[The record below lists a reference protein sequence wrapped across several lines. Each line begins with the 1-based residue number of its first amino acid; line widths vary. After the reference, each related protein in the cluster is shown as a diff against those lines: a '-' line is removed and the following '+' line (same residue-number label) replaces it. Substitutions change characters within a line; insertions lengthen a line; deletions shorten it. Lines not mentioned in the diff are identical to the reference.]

1 MTTIDIYE
9 NIKNPLENLSLMR
22 NLFTAYLKTNN
33 FDDFYDYIR
42 IMSETKN
49 LTLENDKLGEAAYK
63 KFLLF
68 LFNIWRKSVLNT
80 SLENVSVN
88 KYGNLNEYLNLK
100 DLLKYMIDIEITN
113 TECSESNF
121 LRWYK
126 KDIDYTYITSYYIDV
141 AQQDEITKEHVL
153 YININSKSALFR
165 IIESFIIQCI
175 KYNLPYNFKY
185 SNNINNDSTFVV
197 FSDTKLLVPYT
208 TILKNICNDNELN
221 ITMSTPKILSG
232 VIDKYIGYESYIYD
246 DIDRFTMERLKII
259 YDVLKVEIPKLY
271 DTRFKKDIC
280 DYKDVT
286 FNDYIFDELLK
297 SKERVLD
304 RNAKGIFSYAKLK
317 RKINE
322 IKNINFN
329 DLEDTNIKIGI
340 NDKLII
346 ERNEIMNL
354 YINLLNT
361 LFRKYPKYINK
372 IILKIKEI
380 SKKYQLDEYT
390 FCFDYETIN
399 KLSRYEY
406 GENIIKIETIEDSG
420 IAKVLK

>member
-9 NIKNPLENLSLMR
+9 NIKNPLENISLMR

-49 LTLENDKLGEAAYK
+49 LTLENDKLGEEAYK

-68 LFNIWRKSVLNT
+68 LFNICRKSVLNT

-88 KYGNLNEYLNLK
+88 KYSNLNEYLNLK
-100 DLLKYMIDIEITN
+100 DLLKYTDDVEITN
-113 TECSESNF
+113 TKCSESDF
-121 LRWYK
+121 FRWYK
-126 KDIDYTYITSYYIDV
+126 KDIDYTYITSYYIDA
-141 AQQDEITKEHVL
+141 AQQDEITKEHIL

-165 IIESFIIQCI
+165 IMESFIIQCI

-280 DYKDVT
+280 DYKGVT

-304 RNAKGIFSYAKLK
+304 RKEKGIFSYAKLK

-322 IKNINFN
+322 LKNTSFN
-329 DLEDTNIKIGI
+329 DLEDTNLKIGI

-346 ERNEIMNL
+346 ERN
-354 YINLLNT
+354 
-361 LFRKYPKYINK
+361 
-372 IILKIKEI
+372 
-380 SKKYQLDEYT
+380 
-390 FCFDYETIN
+390 
-399 KLSRYEY
+399 
-406 GENIIKIETIEDSG
+406 
-420 IAKVLK
+420 